1 MSIKPSLEKLKAEI
15 ETIRRKLMEIGPM
28 HPGSISMQY
37 QVCGNPGC
45 KCMHPKHPQRHGPYP
60 KLSFTRRGQ
69 RVCRFVRAESVEE
82 LQPRLEAYRQF
93 RKLTD
98 RWIALS
104 IEIGKIEFFSR
115 NR

>member
-1 MSIKPSLEKLKAEI
+1 MNTTQPIEKLKAEI
-15 ETIRRKLMEIGPM
+15 EDIRQKLTEIGPM
-28 HPGSISMQY
+28 HPGSISKQH

-60 KLSFTRRGQ
+60 KLSFTHRGRRI
-69 RVCRFVRAESVEE
+69 CRFVRAESVDQ
-82 LQPRLEAYRQF
+82 LQPRLKAYKKF

-104 IEIGKIEFFSR
+104 IEIGKFEFFSK
-115 NR
+115 NQ